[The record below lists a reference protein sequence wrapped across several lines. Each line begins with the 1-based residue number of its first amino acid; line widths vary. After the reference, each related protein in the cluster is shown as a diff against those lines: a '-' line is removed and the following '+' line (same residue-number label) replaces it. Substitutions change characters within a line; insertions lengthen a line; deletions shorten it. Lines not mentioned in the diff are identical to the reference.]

1 MGTDGSILST
11 LISTTPPNIIF
22 TLAIIGLIFVDIFLE
37 KDMKGQIVS
46 VGVLGTFFG
55 IFIGLQDFD
64 PNSMKSSVN
73 SVLEGLKTAFA
84 TSILGMGSAIGLSV
98 YQKIRDRMSK
108 NSMSEDEILRE
119 INKKLDN
126 LDSLSY
132 LPRLD
137 NTLLINKLE
146 SIMNSIQNSSLN
158 SQNTSN
164 DEQILRTLI
173 EIKNQQIRTSSANRE
188 MLENELAEI
197 RNSLNIATQELSKGA
212 TEEITE
218 ALKAV
223 IENFNENLTAQFG
236 DNFVKLNDAVFKLV
250 EWQEN
255 YKQHVEDMEHRLEV
269 STSSVEKSRHS
280 IEAIAE
286 ANREVST
293 LYEKLS
299 AIISTYHTQSANLNT
314 DLEKLHTL
322 APEISEI
329 VGQMGNSFV
338 DMKTAFGEMLG
349 SVIVENEKI
358 GDSFK
363 KSSDAILD
371 SFTNG
376 QSSLERQRYEINAIT
391 NHFRTMGEQVPE
403 ALRVS
408 LIELEKALTTIT
420 HKFQRDY
427 EEVMLRYKGNLE

>member
-1 MGTDGSILST
+1 
-11 LISTTPPNIIF
+11 
-22 TLAIIGLIFVDIFLE
+22 
-37 KDMKGQIVS
+37 
-46 VGVLGTFFG
+46 
-55 IFIGLQDFD
+55 
-64 PNSMKSSVN
+64 
-73 SVLEGLKTAFA
+73 
-84 TSILGMGSAIGLSV
+84 
-98 YQKIRDRMSK
+98 
-108 NSMSEDEILRE
+108 
-119 INKKLDN
+119 
-126 LDSLSY
+126 
-132 LPRLD
+132 
-137 NTLLINKLE
+137 
-146 SIMNSIQNSSLN
+146 MNSIQNSSLN